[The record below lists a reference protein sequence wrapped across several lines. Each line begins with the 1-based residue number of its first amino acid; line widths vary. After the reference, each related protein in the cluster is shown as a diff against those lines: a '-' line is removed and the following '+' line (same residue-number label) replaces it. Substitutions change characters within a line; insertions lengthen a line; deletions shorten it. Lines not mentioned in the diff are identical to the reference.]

1 MKRQLLTDVV
11 AIRVV
16 LIVLLVMYHALCPF
30 TGGWRIP
37 YEGFRDIVAYEWLGL
52 LVHQGQLE
60 GMTFLS
66 GLLLGWG
73 LYKKSNHFD
82 FWKSVAKKAQRILVP
97 CFLFGILYYLLFYD
111 LSASWTA
118 ILYRILNGC
127 GHLWYLPMIFW
138 CFVITYILTRYATPP
153 PSQGGKGKLYFNV
166 VLSLSLLVAVV
177 NPVQALPFGLGRVG
191 QYYVYF
197 LMGFGLKQGLLSLP
211 EDSGKN
217 ILRAVGIFVVAFCSF
232 MLLKDRWQVASSFIE
247 KAARLVTFNICTLL
261 TAMSLIY
268 ILYNL
273 SNRTRVIEW
282 LKAKTVLITL
292 SGYCYGVYIY
302 QQFILQ
308 YLYYKT
314 SVPLL
319 VNEYALPWI
328 GFAVALVLSMLLCWM
343 SLKTRFGRFLIG

>member
-1 MKRQLLTDVV
+1 M
-11 AIRVV
+11 
-16 LIVLLVMYHALCPF
+16 P
-30 TGGWRIP
+30 P
-37 YEGFRDIVAYEWLGL
+37 
-52 LVHQGQLE
+52 
-60 GMTFLS
+60 
-66 GLLLGWG
+66 
-73 LYKKSNHFD
+73 
-82 FWKSVAKKAQRILVP
+82 
-97 CFLFGILYYLLFYD
+97 
-111 LSASWTA
+111 
-118 ILYRILNGC
+118 
-127 GHLWYLPMIFW
+127 
-138 CFVITYILTRYATPP
+138 PP